1 MIVHWW
7 RRIWG
12 WIRIYWWSR
21 ICEMHFLRV
30 WKFQAR
36 WMTSGTALFR
46 LALPWREWQCRTPW
60 NWFPSTLL
68 RVAPP
73 WKSWQ
78 FRSLSQ
84 IEEGA
89 FEGCSS
95 LTLRIPR
102 SSKHARNPTYYCCRF
117 VCTYAYAIICLVT
130 APFKGSKLCD
140 LDIPGLEVGE
150 VKWKDCTLHICVRQL
165 LRVDFLKNF

>member
-1 MIVHWW
+1 MEIPSSVND
-7 RRIWG
+7 IWNG
-12 WIRIYWWSR
+12 AFSS
-21 ICEMHFLRV
+21 CTSLKRV
-30 WKFQAR
+30 TMPNTMKLISKHAFEGC
-36 WMTSGTALFR
+36 TSLKVLTI
-46 LALPWREWQCRTPW
+46 P
-60 NWFPSTLL
+60 
-68 RVAPP
+68 
-73 WKSWQ
+73 KSVTE
-78 FRSLSQ
+78 
-84 IEEGA
+84 IEEEA